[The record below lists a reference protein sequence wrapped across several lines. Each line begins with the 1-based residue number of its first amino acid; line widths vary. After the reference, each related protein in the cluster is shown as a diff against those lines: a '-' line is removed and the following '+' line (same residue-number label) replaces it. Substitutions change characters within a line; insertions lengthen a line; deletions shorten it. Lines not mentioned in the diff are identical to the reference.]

1 MPLWTYKLL
10 LFANLAGMAYSAC
23 LFFLKRGAVH
33 PLFEKDREIRM
44 SVNRR
49 LGRFSLFFFACF
61 TAITMGVFS
70 MEWSE
75 ANVRALL
82 LFEIAGLWL
91 IERYYSRVIRR
102 LWEKRKGFYH
112 GRGERRCRWCHVV
125 LAGLLFVIAA
135 LFHLLAGHPVSAG
148 ITAGG
153 ALFVV
158 VIGRQLPAYFSSLF
172 QKTALL
178 TFVFL
183 LLSVAVQTGSVFLPL
198 PLMLLLF
205 LF

>member
-10 LFANLAGMAYSAC
+10 LFGNMAGLAYSAL
-23 LFFLKRGAVH
+23 LFFVKKGAFH
-33 PLFEKDREIRM
+33 PLFEKDREIRLR
-44 SVNRR
+44 VTRR
-49 LGRFSLFFFACF
+49 LGRFSLFFFGFF
-61 TAITMGVFS
+61 TMITMAVFS
-70 MEWSE
+70 LEWSE
-75 ANVRALL
+75 SNVRALL
-82 LFEIAGLWL
+82 LFEIAGLWM

-102 LWEKRKGFYH
+102 LWEKRRGFYH
-112 GRGERRCRWCHVV
+112 GPKERRCRWCHVV
-125 LAGLLFVIAA
+125 PAGLLFLIAA
-135 LFHLLAGHPVSAG
+135 LFHLLADQAVSAV

-153 ALFVV
+153 VLFIVV
-158 VIGRQLPAYFSSLF
+158 FGRQLPAYFSSLF

-183 LLSVAVQTGSVFLPL
+183 LLSVAVQTGSAFLPL